1 MDPDIIGVTE
11 SWAHSEVFD
20 GELTLSGYD
29 LFRKDRLLGRRGGGV
44 LLYHHHHHHQRI
56 SSRRK
61 SYKNFRAAMCHVFH
75 KCQWYCCRCCALLY
89 VKSELCAA
97 EHKPASKFPEQV
109 WCRITSSRISEA
121 LVGVLYRTPTSDI
134 YGGGNHDALIELLE
148 EVNGTGKQFVLMG
161 GL

>member
-1 MDPDIIGVTE
+1 M
-11 SWAHSEVFD
+11 FD

-29 LFRKDRLLGRRGGGV
+29 LFRKDRLLSRRGGGV
-44 LLYHHHHHHQRI
+44 
-56 SSRRK
+56 
-61 SYKNFRAAMCHVFH
+61 
-75 KCQWYCCRCCALLY
+75 LLY
-89 VKSELCAA
+89 VKSELCAV
-97 EHKPASKFPEQV
+97 EHKPTSKFPEQV
-109 WCRITSSRISEA
+109 WCRITSSRNSEA